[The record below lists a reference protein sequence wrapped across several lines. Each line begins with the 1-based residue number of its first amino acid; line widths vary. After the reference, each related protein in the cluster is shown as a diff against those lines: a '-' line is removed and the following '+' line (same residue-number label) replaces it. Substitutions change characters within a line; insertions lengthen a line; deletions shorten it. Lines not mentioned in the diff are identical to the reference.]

1 MLNLIPSILP
11 SAAVKAMMDMGHG
24 DTLVIADANYPAH
37 TNGKLVVDCPCV
49 SGAAMLEAILKLMP
63 LDTYVPSPVE
73 LMDVVPGDPIGTPPI
88 WAVYKE
94 IIRKH
99 SPETAPAMIE
109 RHAFYEKSRGAFV
122 IIQTGETA
130 LYANIILSKGVV
142 K

>member
-1 MLNLIPSILP
+1 MTTRGTLHLIPVGLGQAETALWLP
-11 SAAVKAMMDMGHG
+11 ASAQAQA
-24 DTLVIADANYPAH
+24 
-37 TNGKLVVDCPCV
+37 GKLDTYIAENAKTAR
-49 SGAAMLEAILKLMP
+49 SFLKLMP